1 MKRLGKVMSGL
12 AAAAMVSAC
21 VYTPPEQAKTVS
33 QPKTKPIKNLTS
45 FSESLRC
52 MDDLF
57 LAFGVRDVVVTS
69 QGIPDA
75 TGEISTGTKDMLI
88 SAVSRMSVRSNAF
101 IFVDFD
107 QTQYDVNALQNLVG
121 FTNDFVVPNYYIRG
135 AITQLD
141 EQVISESASGGVS
154 LPFADAG
161 GSKDQVISLVSVDL
175 NMGDLL
181 TRQILPYASSNNS
194 IAVRR
199 SGTSVDA
206 GGTIQNIELGLS
218 FNVSM
223 NQSEGMHQAI
233 RTLVDLSAV
242 EVLGKLTQVPYWRCL
257 QIEQTSPAVTAQ
269 ARDWYA
275 GMEPK
280 DRVVFVQR
288 ALAGSGYYKGPIDGA
303 VTTETRDAIGA
314 YQAANGLIADGHIN
328 FDLYASLISGNLA
341 MGAAPEAPQTPV
353 RYEPS
358 SAPAP
363 APTAS
368 AAEPQPA
375 PAAPLAVALV
385 SEKGAQPAYAV
396 GEKLVFGLETTRD
409 AFAYCYYQDA
419 LGNIA
424 RVFPNRFQ
432 PNAQVASG
440 AQLVVPGADARFE
453 IVFEH
458 GGAREEIACVASE
471 LELGVK
477 LPEQLKL
484 QDLSPLPVGSLDE
497 VMAAFDGLG
506 QGAIA
511 QARMPIQVVN

>member
-1 MKRLGKVMSGL
+1 MTRLAKLMSSL

-33 QPKTKPIKNLTS
+33 QPKTKPTKNLTS

-57 LAFGVRDVVVTS
+57 VAFGVRDVVVTS

-257 QIEQTSPAVTAQ
+257 QIEQTSPVVTAQ

-280 DRVVFVQR
+280 DRIIFVQR
-288 ALAGSGYYKGPIDGA
+288 ALAGMGYYKGPIDGA
-303 VTTETRDAIGA
+303 VTTESRDAIGA
-314 YQAANGLIADGHIN
+314 YQADTGLIADGHVN

-341 MGAAPEAPQTPV
+341 MGTAQGAPQTPV

-358 SAPAP
+358 AAP
-363 APTAS
+363 APTTE
-368 AAEPQPA
+368 AAAPPAAPA
-375 PAAPLAVALV
+375 PPLAVALV
-385 SEKGAQPAYAV
+385 SEKGNQPAYGV
-396 GEKLVFGLETTRD
+396 GERLIFGVETTRD

-432 PNAQVASG
+432 PNAQVAAG
-440 AQLVVPGADARFE
+440 TQLVVPGSNARFE
-453 IVFEH
+453 IIFEH
-458 GGAREEIACVASE
+458 GGSREEIACVASE

-477 LPEQLKL
+477 LPDQLKL
-484 QDLSPLPVGSLDE
+484 QDLTPLPVGSLDE

-506 QGAIA
+506 QGAVA

>member
-1 MKRLGKVMSGL
+1 MKRLGNAKYKIMSSL
-12 AAAAMVSAC
+12 VAAAMASAC

-33 QPKTKPIKNLTS
+33 QPKTKPTKNLTS

-57 LAFGVRDVVVTS
+57 VAFGVRDVVVTS

-88 SAVSRMSVRSNAF
+88 SAVSRMSVKSNAF

-141 EQVISESASGGVS
+141 EQVISESASGGIS
-154 LPFADAG
+154 LPFADGG

-233 RTLVDLSAV
+233 RTLVDLSTV

-275 GMEPK
+275 NMEAG

-314 YQAANGLIADGHIN
+314 YQADNGLIADGHIN

-341 MGAAPEAPQTPV
+341 LGAPPAAGQTPV

-358 SAPAP
+358 DAPAP
-363 APTAS
+363 S
-368 AAEPQPA
+368 ANA
-375 PAAPLAVALV
+375 PAAPTAPLSVALSTTKAAGEV
-385 SEKGAQPAYAV
+385 YAV
-396 GEKLVFGLETTRD
+396 GETLNFGLETTRD

-432 PNAQVASG
+432 PNAQVPAGS
-440 AQLVVPGADARFE
+440 QLVVPGPNARFE
-453 IVFEH
+453 IVFEQA
-458 GGAREEIACVASE
+458 GAREEIACIASE

-477 LPEQLKL
+477 LPDALKL
-484 QDLSPLPVGSLDE
+484 QDLTPLPVGSLDD
-497 VMAAFDGLG
+497 VLAAFDGLG
-506 QGAIA
+506 QGAVA
-511 QARMPIQVVN
+511 KVRLPLQVAN

>member
-1 MKRLGKVMSGL
+1 MKRAQLKIISGL
-12 AAAAMVSAC
+12 VAAAMASAC
-21 VYTPPEQAKTVS
+21 AYTPPEQAKTVS
-33 QPKTKPIKNLTS
+33 QPKTKPTKNLTS

-57 LAFGVRDVVVTS
+57 VAYGVRDVVVTS

-88 SAVSRMSVRSNAF
+88 SAVSRMSVKSNAF

-121 FTNDFVVPNYYIRG
+121 FTNDFLVPNYYIRG

-141 EQVISESASGGVS
+141 EQVVSESVSGGVS

-181 TRQILPYASSNNS
+181 TRQILPWASSNNS

-199 SGTSVDA
+199 SGSSVDA

-233 RTLVDLSAV
+233 RTLVDLSTV

-275 GMEPK
+275 NMAPEE
-280 DRVVFVQR
+280 RVVFVQR
-288 ALAGSGYYKGPIDGA
+288 ALSGAGYYKGPIDGQP
-303 VTTETRDAIGA
+303 TTATRDAVGA
-314 YQAANGLIADGHIN
+314 YQADNGLIADGHIN

-341 MGAAPEAPQTPV
+341 LGAAPAPGQTPV

-358 SAPAP
+358 TAPVPTVKPEAP
-363 APTAS
+363 
-368 AAEPQPA
+368 
-375 PAAPLAVALV
+375 PAAPLSVAL
-385 SEKGAQPAYAV
+385 STAAGPAPTYAV
-396 GEKLVFGLETTRD
+396 GDSLSFVLETTRD

-432 PNAQVASG
+432 PNAQVAAGS
-440 AQLVVPGADARFE
+440 QLVVPGPNARFE
-453 IVFEH
+453 IIFEH
-458 GGAREEIACVASE
+458 AGAREEIACIASE

-477 LPEQLKL
+477 LPDQLKL
-484 QDLSPLPVGSLDE
+484 QDLTPLPVGSLDE
-497 VMAAFDGLG
+497 VTAEFDGLG
-506 QGAIA
+506 QGALA
-511 QARMPIQVVN
+511 KARLPIQVAN

>member
-1 MKRLGKVMSGL
+1 MKRLGKVISSL

-33 QPKTKPIKNLTS
+33 QPKTKPTKNLTS

-57 LAFGVRDVVVTS
+57 VAFGVRDVVVTS

-88 SAVSRMSVRSNAF
+88 SAVSRMSVKSNAF

-121 FTNDFVVPNYYIRG
+121 FTDDFLVPNYYIRG

-141 EQVISESASGGVS
+141 EQVVSESASGGVS

-181 TRQILPYASSNNS
+181 TRQILPWASSNNS

-233 RTLVDLSAV
+233 RTLVELSAV

-275 GMEPK
+275 KMELK
-280 DRVVFVQR
+280 ERVVFVQR
-288 ALAGSGYYKGPIDGA
+288 ALTGAGYYTGPMDGA
-303 VTTETRDAIGA
+303 VTTETRDAVGA

-328 FDLYASLISGNLA
+328 FDLYASMISGNLA
-341 MGAAPEAPQTPV
+341 LGAPPAAGQTPV

-358 SAPAP
+358 TAPAP
-363 APTAS
+363 SPDAPA
-368 AAEPQPA
+368 A
-375 PAAPLAVALV
+375 PAAPLSVALLTD
-385 SEKGAQPAYAV
+385 KGTQPVYGV

-432 PNAQVASG
+432 PNSQVPAGS
-440 AQLVVPGADARFE
+440 QLVVPGPNARFE
-453 IVFEH
+453 IIFEH
-458 GGAREEIACVASE
+458 AGSREEIACIASE

-484 QDLSPLPVGSLDE
+484 QDLTPLPVASLDD
-497 VMAAFDGLG
+497 VLAAFDGLG
-506 QGAIA
+506 QGAVA
-511 QARMPIQVVN
+511 KARLPIQIAN